1 MANEKLQTLFGK
13 LKDDPGFREEFKGAA
28 DLDAALAIA
37 KKAGFDISK
46 ADLLKYQAQQTL
58 ELSDEDLEMVAGG
71 GMAGKIVDKME
82 DRLMPVVDKVI
93 DSGFNG
99 LKKMPLIGGWF

>member
-1 MANEKLQTLFGK
+1 MANEKLQPLLGK

-37 KKAGFDISK
+37 KKAGFDISM

-58 ELSDEDLEMVAGG
+58 DLSDEDLEMVAGG
-71 GMAGKIVDKME
+71 AMAAKIVDKIE
-82 DRLMPVVDKVI
+82 DRLMPIAEKVI
-93 DSGFNG
+93 DSGFNVA
-99 LKKMPLIGGWF
+99 KKIPFFGGFF